1 MSTRN
6 KTLLGLITA
15 GLLTAGVAWA
25 ADVPGTTI
33 SDRTVVPVEGSGTV
47 TLELVTEGLAIVEA
61 IPDEG
66 WTVTVERSIG
76 SEVEAH
82 FDSAGSRVDFNAELK
97 AEGEI
102 EVEIERFVGGSSTSS
117 TTLIT
122 STSVTAP
129 STSSTIDAPV
139 STTIDD
145 DGVSTS
151 TTGGES
157 STSTT
162 VDDNDAST
170 STTVDDNDA
179 STSTTVDDNDAPTST
194 TIDDDIVDLPDGPRI
209 FTVGAAGTV
218 VVNVEAGRLALAT
231 VTTGLGW
238 SYEVETAE
246 SDDIR
251 VEFESHLDAEAEIRV
266 RINDGRLEVRIEN
279 N

>member
-82 FDSAGSRVDFNAELK
+82 FDSVGSRVDFNADLE
-97 AEGEI
+97 AGGEI
-102 EVEIERFVGGSSTSS
+102 EVEIERFADGSSTSS

-139 STTIDD
+139 STTTDD
-145 DGVSTS
+145 NGGSTS
-151 TTGGES
+151 TTGAEN

-170 STTVDDNDA
+170 STTVDDNDE
-179 STSTTVDDNDAPTST
+179 TTST
-194 TIDDDIVDLPDGPRI
+194 TIDDDIVDLPDGPRT

-218 VVNVEAGRLALAT
+218 IVNVEAGRLVLAT

-238 SYEVETAE
+238 SYEVEKAE

-266 RINDGRLEVRIEN
+266 RINDGRLEVKIEN

>member
-33 SDRTVVPVEGSGTV
+33 SDRTVVPVEGAGTI
-47 TLELVTEGLAIVEA
+47 TLELVTEGLAMVEA

-76 SEVEAH
+76 SEVEAR
-82 FDSAGSRVDFNAELK
+82 FDSAGNRVDFNAELK
-97 AEGEI
+97 AGGEI
-102 EVEIERFVGGSSTSS
+102 EVEIERFVDGSATSS

-139 STTIDD
+139 TTVDD
-145 DGVSTS
+145 DGSTS
-151 TTGGES
+151 TTGGEGS
-157 STSTT
+157 TSTTVDDDASTSTTVNDDVSTSTT
-162 VDDNDAST
+162 VDDNDGT
-170 STTVDDNDA
+170 
-179 STSTTVDDNDAPTST
+179 TST
-194 TIDDDIVDLPDGPRI
+194 TIDDDIVDLPDGPRT
-209 FTVGAAGTV
+209 FTVGTAGTV
-218 VVNVEAGRLALAT
+218 IVNVEAGRLVLAT

-238 SYEVETAE
+238 SFEVEKAE

-251 VEFESHLDAEAEIRV
+251 VEFESELDAEAEIRV
-266 RINDGRLEVRIEN
+266 RINDGRLEVKIEN

>member
-33 SDRTVVPVEGSGTV
+33 SDRTVVPVEGSGRV
-47 TLELVTEGLAIVEA
+47 TLETVTEGLAIVEA

-82 FDSAGSRVDFNAELK
+82 FDSAGTRVDFNAELQ
-97 AEGEI
+97 ASGEI
-102 EVEIERFVGGSSTSS
+102 EVEIERFVDGSTTSS

-145 DGVSTS
+145 NGTSTSIIDEGSTS
-151 TTGGES
+151 TTI
-157 STSTT
+157 
-162 VDDNDAST
+162 DDNDAST
-170 STTVDDNDA
+170 STTIDDNDE
-179 STSTTVDDNDAPTST
+179 TTST
-194 TIDDDIVDLPDGPRI
+194 TIDDDIIDLPDGPRT

-238 SYEVETAE
+238 SFEVDKAE

-251 VEFESHLDAEAEIRV
+251 VEFESQVDAEAEIRV
-266 RINDGRLEVRIEN
+266 RINDGRLEVKIEN

>member
-33 SDRTVVPVEGSGTV
+33 SDRTVVPVEGSGRV
-47 TLELVTEGLAIVEA
+47 TLETVTEGLAIVEA

-76 SEVEAH
+76 SEVEAR
-82 FDSAGSRVDFNAELK
+82 FDSAASRVDFHAELN
-97 AEGEI
+97 AGGEI
-102 EVEIERFVGGSSTSS
+102 EVEIERFVHGASTSS

-122 STSVTAP
+122 STSV
-129 STSSTIDAPV
+129 DAPV
-139 STTIDD
+139 TTIEDD
-145 DGVSTS
+145 DVSTS
-151 TTGGES
+151 TTGGEI

-179 STSTTVDDNDAPTST
+179 STSTTIDDNDATTST
-194 TIDDDIVDLPDGPRI
+194 TIDDDIVDLPDGPRT
-209 FTVGAAGTV
+209 FTVGTAGTV
-218 VVNVEAGRLALAT
+218 IVDVEAGRLALAT
-231 VTTGLGW
+231 VTTGVGW
-238 SYEVETAE
+238 SFEVDKAE

-251 VEFESHLDAEAEIRV
+251 VEFESVLDAEAEIRV
-266 RINDGRLEVRIEN
+266 RINDGRLEVKIEHN
-279 N
+279 